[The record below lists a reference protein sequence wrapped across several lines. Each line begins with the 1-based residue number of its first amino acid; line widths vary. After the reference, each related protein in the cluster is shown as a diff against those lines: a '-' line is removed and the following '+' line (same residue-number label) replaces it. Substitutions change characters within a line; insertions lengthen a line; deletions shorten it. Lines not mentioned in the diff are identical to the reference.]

1 MGQSK
6 CPNCDGTLEYRADH
20 RKFGC
25 NSCGS
30 FFTEEQV
37 KKLFKGKNK
46 SQAARPIMEDDEFCQ
61 GELYKCTVCGAEI
74 MAEADLKIGWCFCCG
89 GGLQKQGNLPAA
101 YRPEGILPFEI
112 SRDAAVEILKD
123 NLAYGKLSPSAFSSD
138 EVLSGLKGVYLPVW
152 MADCNVGINVNGTGR
167 TVKSWIYGDQLYTET
182 RDYSVERNGEA
193 EYFSVPS
200 DAVGK
205 MDRDLMAMAGNYDF
219 TKLQRFDPSD
229 IFRYPAEYCPVNKGE
244 AFKCIQEKVKE
255 DTRKTVGKSVSKYT
269 GFIPE
274 NEDIDI
280 LGTYWNY
287 SLVPLWLLTYT
298 SGRKTYRFAVNGQ
311 TGKFAG
317 DAPVSPVKLSF
328 WALVVFVTVALL
340 TLVITTV
347 TGFAGSA
354 DQSGFLVRSVG
365 TGAVLGAF
373 AAAVVCSIAV
383 RSVRRPHEVPEP
395 NTYAGDAET
404 NFTTKLDRYVRQYT
418 TKVKCK
424 DK

>member
-46 SQAARPIMEDDEFCQ
+46 SQTARPIMEDDEFCQ

-112 SRDAAVEILKD
+112 SRDAAVEIFKD

-200 DAVGK
+200 DAAGK

-269 GFIPE
+269 DFIPE

-287 SLVPLWLLTYT
+287 SLVPLWLLT
-298 SGRKTYRFAVNGQ
+298 
-311 TGKFAG
+311 
-317 DAPVSPVKLSF
+317 
-328 WALVVFVTVALL
+328 
-340 TLVITTV
+340 
-347 TGFAGSA
+347 
-354 DQSGFLVRSVG
+354 
-365 TGAVLGAF
+365 
-373 AAAVVCSIAV
+373 
-383 RSVRRPHEVPEP
+383 
-395 NTYAGDAET
+395 
-404 NFTTKLDRYVRQYT
+404 
-418 TKVKCK
+418 
-424 DK
+424 